1 MKQKL
6 LSRNIWNE
14 RSDSVQI
21 AEQGRRLNNHSYLCD
36 KSSVKIMCTSLI
48 TMMCLMILFL
58 SLPRFLTLPI
68 AVKFLFS

>member
-21 AEQGRRLNNHSYLCD
+21 AEQGRRLNL
-36 KSSVKIMCTSLI
+36 
-48 TMMCLMILFL
+48 
-58 SLPRFLTLPI
+58 
-68 AVKFLFS
+68 